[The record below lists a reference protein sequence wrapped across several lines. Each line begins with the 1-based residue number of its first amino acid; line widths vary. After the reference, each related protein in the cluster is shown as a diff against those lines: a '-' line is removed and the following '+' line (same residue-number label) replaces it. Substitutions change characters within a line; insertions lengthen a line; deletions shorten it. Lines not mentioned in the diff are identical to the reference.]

1 MAWTLGKVVTKK
13 LEMKYVVTVFSA
25 VLIFGGLYFKF
36 LYDVP
41 DGAETTNTWVSWILV
56 IFGVIGIMI
65 SLMWKTRNPL
75 ELDDKNDRNSGRK
88 RKKNPADKT
97 DISRTRSNQ
106 GGSKNE

>member
-1 MAWTLGKVVTKK
+1 
-13 LEMKYVVTVFSA
+13 MKYVVTVFSA

-56 IFGVIGIMI
+56 IFGVIGIMV

-75 ELDDKNDRNSGRK
+75 ELYDKDDRNSGRI
-88 RKKNPADKT
+88 RRKNPADKT
-97 DISRTRSNQ
+97 DISHTRSNRW
-106 GGSKNE
+106 GSKNE

>member
-1 MAWTLGKVVTKK
+1 MAWTIGAVVIKK
-13 LEMKYVVTVFSA
+13 LEMKYIVTVFSA

-41 DGAETTNTWVSWILV
+41 DGSESTNTLVSWMLV

-75 ELDDKNDRNSGRK
+75 ELYDKDNRNSHRI
-88 RKKNPADKT
+88 KKNSPPDKT
-97 DISRTRSNQ
+97 NISHSRRNQ
-106 GGSKNE
+106 KGFKK

>member
-1 MAWTLGKVVTKK
+1 
-13 LEMKYVVTVFSA
+13 MKYVVTIFSA

-41 DGAETTNTWVSWILV
+41 DGEESTNTWVSWILV
-56 IFGVIGIMI
+56 IFGVVGIMI

-75 ELDDKNDRNSGRK
+75 ELYDKDDRNGGRIK
-88 RKKNPADKT
+88 KKNHADKT

-106 GGSKNE
+106 RRSKNE

>member
-1 MAWTLGKVVTKK
+1 
-13 LEMKYVVTVFSA
+13 MKYVITVFSA

-75 ELDDKNDRNSGRK
+75 ELYDKDDRNSGRIK
-88 RKKNPADKT
+88 KKNPDGKP

-106 GGSKNE
+106 RGSKIE

>member
-1 MAWTLGKVVTKK
+1 MAWTIGAVVIKK
-13 LEMKYVVTVFSA
+13 LEMKYIVTVFSA

-41 DGAETTNTWVSWILV
+41 DGSESINTWVSWMLV

-75 ELDDKNDRNSGRK
+75 ELYDKDYRNSR
-88 RKKNPADKT
+88 RMKKNSPADKT
-97 DISRTRSNQ
+97 DISDSRLNQ
-106 GGSKNE
+106 EGFKK

>member
-1 MAWTLGKVVTKK
+1 
-13 LEMKYVVTVFSA
+13 
-25 VLIFGGLYFKF
+25 

-75 ELDDKNDRNSGRK
+75 ELYDKDDRNSGRI
-88 RKKNPADKT
+88 RRKNPADKT

-106 GGSKNE
+106 RGSKNGQ

>member
-1 MAWTLGKVVTKK
+1 MAWTIVKVVIKK

-56 IFGVIGIMI
+56 IFGVIGIMV
-65 SLMWKTRNPL
+65 SLMWEN
-75 ELDDKNDRNSGRK
+75 
-88 RKKNPADKT
+88 
-97 DISRTRSNQ
+97 
-106 GGSKNE
+106 

>member
-1 MAWTLGKVVTKK
+1 M
-13 LEMKYVVTVFSA
+13 MC
-25 VLIFGGLYFKF
+25 GGLYFKF

-41 DGAETTNTWVSWILV
+41 DGSETTNTWVSWILV

-75 ELDDKNDRNSGRK
+75 ELYDKDDRNSGRIK
-88 RKKNPADKT
+88 KKNPADKT

>member
-1 MAWTLGKVVTKK
+1 
-13 LEMKYVVTVFSA
+13 MKYVVTVFSA

-41 DGAETTNTWVSWILV
+41 DGEETTNTWVSWILV

-75 ELDDKNDRNSGRK
+75 ELKDDRNSGRI
-88 RKKNPADKT
+88 RKKNHADKT

>member
-1 MAWTLGKVVTKK
+1 
-13 LEMKYVVTVFSA
+13 MKYVITVFSA

-41 DGAETTNTWVSWILV
+41 DGAEITNTWVSWILV

-75 ELDDKNDRNSGRK
+75 ELYDKDDRNSGRIK
-88 RKKNPADKT
+88 KKNPDDKT

-106 GGSKNE
+106 RGSKNE

>member
-1 MAWTLGKVVTKK
+1 
-13 LEMKYVVTVFSA
+13 MKYVVTVFSA

-41 DGAETTNTWVSWILV
+41 DGEETTNTWVSWILV

-75 ELDDKNDRNSGRK
+75 ELDDKNYRNSDRK

-97 DISRTRSNQ
+97 DISHTRSNQ
-106 GGSKNE
+106 GASKNE